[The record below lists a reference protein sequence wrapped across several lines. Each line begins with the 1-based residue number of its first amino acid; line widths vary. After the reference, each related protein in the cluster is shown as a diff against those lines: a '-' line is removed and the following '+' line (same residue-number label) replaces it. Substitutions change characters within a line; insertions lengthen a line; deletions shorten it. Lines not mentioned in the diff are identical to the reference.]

1 MRAKHVPTKINEKI
15 RRIIV
20 ENYIDIERNR
30 DRRDDNS
37 EIFHLLQSVKTIQ
50 LNTSQLNNQRFVA
63 HVVAGDKENDYK
75 PHSTSDFSR
84 SG

>member
-37 EIFHLLQSVKTIQ
+37 EIFHLLQSVKTIL

-63 HVVAGDKENDYK
+63 HVVAGDKGNDYK

>member
-37 EIFHLLQSVKTIQ
+37 EIFLLLQSVKTIL

-63 HVVAGDKENDYK
+63 HVVAGDKGNDYK